1 MSISIEQFKLYFEP
15 ISKYNE
21 DFDRNAEALDMLYPS
36 SYIVPELGSHLL
48 DSYISILSDIMG
60 DTDDWISYYVF
71 ECNSGKK
78 PMKVTMGDKTEIELD
93 SIEKLYK
100 IMTYEIQ
107 TQTFYYE
114 IEPITDSCL
123 TPCKYFS
130 NIDGRMIGSVRCQE
144 CKYMKHIDREEHL
157 VLCSRNH
164 ENE

>member
-21 DFDRNAEALDMLYPS
+21 DYERNSKALDMLYPS
-36 SYIVPELGSHLL
+36 SYTAPELGSHLL

-60 DTDDWISYYVF
+60 DTADWISYYVF

-78 PMKVTMGDKTEIELD
+78 PMSVTMEDKTEIELD

-100 IMTYEIQ
+100 IMTYETQ

-130 NIDGRMIGSVRCQE
+130 EIDGRKIGSVRCQE
-144 CKYMKHIDREEHL
+144 CKYMKYINREEQIVH
-157 VLCSRNH
+157 CSRGY
-164 ENE
+164 ED